1 MTYYQRINLGNFR
14 DFVIKNID
22 EPETY
27 GTFQFGDEYD
37 KKSMDEFIEKVNS
50 IIKENQELKEEN
62 KSWLKTASRMDT
74 IHHEDREYCER
85 IHRENEKLKQEN
97 QQYKSLLRD
106 MGLLR
111 PGEDAMALCNNFAD
125 KIIKPI
131 FAESGFD
138 VDVDTSNGFAISL
151 KEEKE

>member
-50 IIKENQELKEEN
+50 IIKENQELKEKN
-62 KSWLKTASRMDT
+62 KSIQRAASHIDY
-74 IHHEDREYCER
+74 ISHQDREYAER
-85 IHRENEKLKQEN
+85 LYRENQELKKEN
-97 QQYKSLLRD
+97 QELRHQ
-106 MGLLR
+106 
-111 PGEDAMALCNNFAD
+111 LCFKKGMDN
-125 KIIKPI
+125 IIKNHPEGL
-131 FAESGFD
+131 F
-138 VDVDTSNGFAISL
+138 
-151 KEEKE
+151 